1 MSQIEWM
8 FYVPGVFLL
17 GMSAFVGFLCA
28 SSAIEEFLAKHRR
41 RAKRRRKASSV
52 ARTSAKRAAHR
63 SPAKAHSH

>member
-1 MSQIEWM
+1 MSPIELL
-8 FYVPGVFLL
+8 FFIPGAFFL
-17 GMSAFVGFLCA
+17 GMSAFVGFLYA